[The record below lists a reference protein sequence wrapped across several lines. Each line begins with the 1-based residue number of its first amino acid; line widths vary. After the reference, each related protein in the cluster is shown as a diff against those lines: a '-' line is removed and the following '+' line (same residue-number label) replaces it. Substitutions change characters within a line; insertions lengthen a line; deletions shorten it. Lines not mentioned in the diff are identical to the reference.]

1 MDDMMLLF
9 LHGFA
14 SSAQTT
20 KARYLRA
27 KLAAFPEVTF
37 DALDFNPTP
46 QDFEYM
52 TTTGQIDRLRQYV
65 LDRGWQRFSI
75 IGSSFG
81 GLIALHYA
89 HRFGGVDRMLL
100 LAPVLHWLSGRM
112 ADGTLEQWQQ
122 AGTLPTFHYAFDREL
137 PLRYD
142 LEVDGQRYLEPIPP
156 PTPVT
161 IIHGDTD
168 RNVPT
173 DHSRSYAASF
183 PGQVHLV
190 EMQAG
195 HDLNGHLDLIW
206 SYVESFLLTSGR
218 GG

>member
-1 MDDMMLLF
+1 
-9 LHGFA
+9 
-14 SSAQTT
+14 
-20 KARYLRA
+20 LRE
-27 KLAAFPEVTF
+27 KLAVYPEVAF

-65 LDRGWQRFSI
+65 LDRGLQRFHI
-75 IGSSFG
+75 VASSFG

-100 LAPVLHWLSGRM
+100 LAPVLHWLSDRM
-112 ADGTLEQWQQ
+112 ADGTLEQWRQ
-122 AGTLPTFHYAFDREL
+122 AGTLPTFHFAFGREL

-156 PTPVT
+156 PAPLT
-161 IIHGDTD
+161 IIHGDADTD
-168 RNVPT
+168 VPT
-173 DHSRSYAASF
+173 GYSRHYAATF
-183 PGQVHLV
+183 PGQVRLV
-190 EMQAG
+190 EVKAG
-195 HDLNGHLDLIW
+195 HDLNGHLDLMW
-206 SYVESFLLTSGR
+206 NYVESFLLTSGR